1 MLNSFDDKED
11 RPSEMYVAE
20 EMINTSQDMASNQVE
35 VLRIPIIDKIDTVR
49 TNRALRPQVWDFGC

>member
-49 TNRALRPQVWDFGC
+49 TNRALRP